1 MTHRTP
7 KVIATEGAE
16 PVTVAEAR
24 SHLEAQE
31 YSDTDIDPTDDL
43 MIEAWIVAAR
53 EYCEQ
58 FTGLSLVT
66 KTLEI
71 ALDSFPLST
80 DTGGVGIDLPGGP
93 VRSIVQIMTP
103 PPATEYDSSDVD
115 SDMLADEDIWA
126 DGQVNPDLYVLDD
139 YRRPN
144 QAKPVTAWPA
154 ITAATNAVKIRYL
167 AGYDI
172 DSDGGEALPK
182 MIRAAVLL
190 VVGHLYANREASTE
204 VALTHIPLGV
214 ESLLR
219 PHRVRMGM
227 A

>member
-7 KVIATEGAE
+7 KVISVEGAE
-16 PVTVAEAR
+16 PVTVEEAR
-24 SHLEAQE
+24 VHLEAQP
-31 YSDTDIDPTDDL
+31 YDDTDVDPTDDV

-53 EYCEQ
+53 EYCEK

-80 DTGGVGIDLPGGP
+80 DVGGVGIELPDGP
-93 VRSIVQIMTP
+93 VRSVVQVMTP

-115 SDMLADEDIWA
+115 SDMLADEAVWA
-126 DGQVNPDLYVLDD
+126 DGQVNPDEYVLDD
-139 YRRPN
+139 YRRPA
-144 QAKPVTAWPA
+144 QIKPVTAWPA

-167 AGYDI
+167 AGYGV

-182 MIRAAVLL
+182 MIRAALLL
-190 VVGHLYANREASTE
+190 VLGHLYANREASTDA
-204 VALTHIPLGV
+204 ALATIPLGV

-219 PHRVRMGM
+219 PHRVRLGM

>member
-1 MTHRTP
+1 MQQR
-7 KVIATEGAE
+7 KLGRVMA
-16 PVTVAEAR
+16 
-24 SHLEAQE
+24 
-31 YSDTDIDPTDDL
+31 
-43 MIEAWIVAAR
+43 
-53 EYCEQ
+53 
-58 FTGLSLVT
+58 
-66 KTLEI
+66 
-71 ALDSFPLST
+71 
-80 DTGGVGIDLPGGP
+80 
-93 VRSIVQIMTP
+93 P
-103 PPATEYDSSDVD
+103 PSNT
-115 SDMLADEDIWA
+115 WA
-126 DGQVNPDLYVLDD
+126 V
-139 YRRPN
+139 
-144 QAKPVTAWPA
+144 AWPA

-219 PHRVRMGM
+219 QRHAGHHLQGRPQRLRGDGAVRQRS